1 MKNKINKKHTN
12 KDSNMI
18 GYGSLFSKNKIGH
31 LQIPIMSNILV
42 PIILFFNTKLENSNK
57 STNYIKSQM
66 AIKLFLEINFHILF
80 ILKVK

>member
-1 MKNKINKKHTN
+1 
-12 KDSNMI
+12 MI

-42 PIILFFNTKLENSNK
+42 PIILFFFFNTKLENSNK

-80 ILKVK
+80 ILKGK